1 MQSIISYYKAEIFRI
16 LDVPSIK
23 ESTFFKE
30 STFSRIMFFFIG
42 IVNQIHPVSTMPL
55 GGGK

>member
-1 MQSIISYYKAEIFRI
+1 MQSIISYYNAEIFRI
-16 LDVPSIK
+16 LDVPSI
-23 ESTFFKE
+23 KE